1 MLSLSL
7 LITTQLILKFLKGLI
22 HSNVYISLAAVFLT
36 VQTQIQLGLV
46 PQWRP
51 YLFII
56 FFATLFE
63 YNLHRLV
70 TLLMVKDAINSDKH
84 AWVRENQKA
93 FYTLVLIST
102 VAFVIVL
109 WIAKTKVLFTLAP
122 IALLTL
128 FYSIPIAR
136 SKSYIFRL
144 REVPYLK
151 LFLISF
157 VWAAVTILLPVVH
170 AEINFDRMHVLLL
183 FSERF
188 LFILAIAIPF
198 DIRDIESDRQAS
210 LKTIP
215 ILLNEHRSLR
225 LSYVAL
231 LAFAVMVLF
240 HYSWQQDWSI
250 LMPMLITAI
259 ITFFLLQSPRI
270 RNKPFYH
277 YGYLDGTMLLQGLLV
292 MLFYY
297 LNLVCH

>member
-1 MLSLSL
+1 MKL
-7 LITTQLILKFLKGLI
+7 LKGLI
-22 HSNVYISLAAVFLT
+22 HSNIYISLAAVFLT
-36 VQTQIQLGLV
+36 VETQIQLGLV

-70 TLLMVKDAINSDKH
+70 TLLMVKDAIHSDKH

-93 FYTLVLIST
+93 FYTLVIIST
-102 VAFVIVL
+102 IAFIVVL
-109 WIAKTKVLFTLAP
+109 WIAKTKVLLTLAP

-151 LFLISF
+151 LFLIAF
-157 VWAAVTILLPVVH
+157 VWAAITILLPVVH
-170 AEINFDRMHVLLL
+170 AEITFDRTHVVLL
-183 FSERF
+183 FAERF

-198 DIRDIESDRQAS
+198 DIRDMESDRQAN

-215 ILLNEHRSLR
+215 ILLNEDRSLR
-225 LSYVAL
+225 VSFVAL
-231 LAFAVMVLF
+231 LAFAVLVLF
-240 HYSWQQDWSI
+240 HYSWQQEWSI
-250 LMPMLITAI
+250 IIPLLITAI
-259 ITFFLLQSPRI
+259 VTLFLLQSSRM
-270 RNKPFYH
+270 RSNPFYH
-277 YGYLDGTMLLQGLLV
+277 HGFLDGTMLLQGLL
-292 MLFYY
+292 MILFYH
-297 LNLVCH
+297 LNLACR